1 MLKDYGDVTDV
12 QRSKIKVVCNFH
24 THNYLCGHAGG
35 SVSDYVKRAV
45 DYGYESIGISDHC
58 IPPVGSYEPYFS
70 LSNID
75 DEYLPQFERA
85 RARYGD
91 KIKIYSGAEIEYF
104 DGHDDYYR
112 ELLKKLDYL
121 VLGQHEFMNGIRRK
135 NSFVDGDS
143 ESNFAAYCDSVKR
156 AIKSGFFSVLAH
168 PDLIFYR
175 RLVPTESIK
184 QSFSEMIGVAANAG
198 VPVELNA
205 NGIRNHGFRYPTDL
219 LVDCCQKHNAKV
231 VISSDAH
238 SPQELLDDC
247 VTGMYV
253 YAQAH
258 GLNVVTEIPFFG
270 E

>member
-45 DYGYESIGISDHC
+45 DFGYESIGISDHC

-70 LSNID
+70 LKNIG
-75 DEYLPQFERA
+75 DEYLPQFDEA
-85 RARYGD
+85 REKCGD

-104 DGHDDYYR
+104 GGHDDYYR
-112 ELLKKLDYL
+112 SLLQKLDYL
-121 VLGQHEFMNGIRRK
+121 VLGQHEFFNGVYRM
-135 NSFVDGDS
+135 NSFVDGAD
-143 ESNFAAYCDSVKR
+143 ESNFAAYCDAVKGG
-156 AIKSGFFSVLAH
+156 IESGFFSVIAH

-175 RLVPTESIK
+175 RHVPSASMVK
-184 QSFSEMIGVAANAG
+184 HFSSMIERAAQAG

-219 LVDCCQKHNAKV
+219 LIECCKKYNAKV

-247 VTGMYV
+247 VTGLYA
-253 YAQAH
+253 YAQSH
-258 GLNVVTEIPFFG
+258 GLNVVTDIQLFG
-270 E
+270 K